1 MPEQLS
7 WTPALVNR
15 FWDAVAE
22 SRLGELAF
30 GKLAGPYVLMAAKRY
45 LRRGGRHLDF
55 GAGDGHFARH
65 LVNDGFSTAAFEPS
79 PSRQAAIAENIG
91 TSSLF
96 LGCIGPDYQGP
107 PFDVIFMLEV
117 IEHIL
122 DDALPS
128 VFALLDRLMAHDGL
142 LIVSTPNQE
151 DLELNAAVD
160 PRDKVMFHRWQ
171 HVRSVSAESLT
182 EILARFGFAPIIS
195 NEIEFSDVVFGA
207 SGGRLASR
215 PELANLFNT
224 SRQLRIGSRDRLFVV
239 AARSEIAAQR
249 SAELKAADAWSQ
261 APVTVTAR
269 TELGFTGMP
278 SLPRVDDA
286 APDQAADPSMW
297 ITIDPADLEHEAG
310 YCWRAKLPD
319 DMASDAP
326 DHAAASMLELFED
339 HLPLGPR
346 HSPHDRIRQLG
357 EGRYSHWNG
366 HLYLSSSDGTD
377 PRHNGRTYLARAN
390 QAADDGSGS
399 LVVPLN
405 WLQPASA
412 SPYYPAQGSPAATL
426 KTALAKLSEQ
436 LDREREQLDRER
448 EQLDRKRE
456 QRHHE
461 REQLD
466 RISEQLD
473 RICEQLNRERER
485 ADALA
490 QADEARRA
498 SGLLKRTLAAW
509 RAE

>member
-15 FWDAVAE
+15 FWDAIAE

-65 LVNDGFSTAAFEPS
+65 LVNDGFPTAAFEPS
-79 PSRQAAIAENIG
+79 PSRQAAIAANIG

-107 PFDVIFMLEV
+107 PFEVIFMLEV

-122 DDALPS
+122 EDALPD
-128 VFALLDRLMAHDGL
+128 VFALLNRLLVHDGL
-142 LIVSTPNQE
+142 LIISTPNQE

-160 PRDKVMFHRWQ
+160 PRDKVIFHRWQ

-182 EILARFGFAPIIS
+182 DLLARFGFEPVVS
-195 NEIEFSDVVFGA
+195 NEIEFSDVVFGPG
-207 SGGRLASR
+207 GGRLASR

-224 SRQLRIGSRDRLFVV
+224 ARRLQIGSRDRLFVV
-239 AARSEIAAQR
+239 AARHEIAAQR

-261 APVTVTAR
+261 SPVTVTAR
-269 TELGFTGMP
+269 TELGFTDMP
-278 SLPRVDDA
+278 SLPREDA
-286 APDQAADPSMW
+286 VRGQAADASMW
-297 ITIDPADLEHEAG
+297 ITLDPENLEHENE

-319 DMASDAP
+319 DFVSDAP
-326 DHAAASMLELFED
+326 DQQTASTLELFED

-346 HSPHDRIRQLG
+346 HCPHDRIRQLG
-357 EGRYSHWNG
+357 EGRYSHWKG
-366 HLYLSSSDGTD
+366 FLHFSSSDGTD
-377 PRHNGRTYLARAN
+377 PRRNGRTYLIRIN
-390 QAADDGSGS
+390 QAVNDGSGS

-405 WLQPASA
+405 WLQPVPD
-412 SPYYPAQGSPAATL
+412 SPYYSAQGSPAATL
-426 KTALAKLSEQ
+426 KAALAKLSEQ
-436 LDREREQLDRER
+436 LDHERERFDRER
-448 EQLDRKRE
+448 ERFDR
-456 QRHHE
+456 E
-461 REQLD
+461 RERYD
-466 RISEQLD
+466 HV
-473 RICEQLNRERER
+473 CEQLSRERER

-498 SGLLKRTLAAW
+498 NGLLRRALAAW
-509 RAE
+509 RAG